1 MNKTKFNTTADQTT
15 CRSFQN
21 YSVNLLILQMCII
34 FTLLA
39 IVISNVALLRKLF
52 KKKQKTRADK
62 IFIILSCSDIGV
74 GLFSIPMMY
83 LELFL
88 CDFIVNTMFYFNL
101 LRHFS
106 AHFPHSFSETLIII
120 IALDRVFI
128 ITKAQVYKKY
138 ITMKVLYQII
148 AFALIL
154 NLAVMTFSIME
165 KTLEPDS
172 HVVFYILIS
181 VEICFLFITIIA
193 YVYLFHFLQS
203 KSKKIADKK
212 HSGNNF
218 NKKVMMTITYIL
230 ICLFIFILVHFVGIA
245 ISFFIPTR
253 DQRVLKNMIYW
264 TNTLAYSNSYA
275 NAFLILYRF
284 NKKK

>member
-1 MNKTKFNTTADQTT
+1 
-15 CRSFQN
+15 
-21 YSVNLLILQMCII
+21 MCII

-39 IVISNVALLRKLF
+39 IVISNVALLRKLL

-88 CDFIVNTMFYFNL
+88 CDFIVSTMFYFNL

-148 AFALIL
+148 VFALTL

-203 KSKKIADKK
+203 KSKKIAAKK

-218 NKKVMMTITYIL
+218 NKKVMMTINYIL

>member
-1 MNKTKFNTTADQTT
+1 MNKTKFNTTTDQTT

-88 CDFIVNTMFYFNL
+88 CDFIVSTMFYFNL

-203 KSKKIADKK
+203 KSKKTADKK